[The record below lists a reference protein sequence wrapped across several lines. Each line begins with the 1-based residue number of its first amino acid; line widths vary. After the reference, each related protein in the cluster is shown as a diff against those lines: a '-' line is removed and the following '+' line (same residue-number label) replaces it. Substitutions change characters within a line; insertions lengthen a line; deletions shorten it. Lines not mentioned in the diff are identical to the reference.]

1 MPTAANIG
9 RWKAELGS
17 TGSPVTYTA
26 IEETFEVSGVG
37 ATNDLVDV
45 TNFDS
50 ATGTR
55 EFIGGLADGQEI
67 TVRANYVPAATQQ
80 AAMVSA
86 VAAKVNRKFRVRYV
100 GVSPAKSWTFEVAPL
115 SWVLEPS
122 VDDKNV
128 IAFTAKI
135 SGAITAA

>member
-1 MPTAANIG
+1 MTTAANIG
-9 RWKAELGS
+9 RWKAYLGS
-17 TGSPVTYTA
+17 TGSPVSYTA
-26 IEETFEVSGVG
+26 IEEVFEISGVG
-37 ATNDLVDV
+37 QTNDLVDV

-67 TVRANYVPAATQQ
+67 TVRANYYPTATQQ
-80 AAMVSA
+80 AAMVTA
-86 VAAKVNRKFRVRYV
+86 VGAKVNRAFRVSYV
-100 GVSPAKSWTFEVAPL
+100 GVSPAKTWTFQVAPL